1 MHDVPNEPA
10 PGDDD
15 RRQGLDEIV
24 AALSAADR
32 IGVVGHVNPDGDA
45 LGSMIALA
53 VAARESGRTG
63 IASFSEPFVIPDE
76 LDFLDTSVLVPPD
89 EFPGD
94 LDVAVAVDT
103 SVRHRVGSLAEPM
116 EAASMLAVIDHHI
129 SDGTWGDVVVV
140 DVSAAATTELVF
152 DVIGRLGWPMT
163 TAVATAL
170 YVGIVTDTGRFQYSS
185 TSPRTH
191 EITAALLRAG
201 VVPDAIGQRL
211 FEEAPFGYYELA
223 SRVLD
228 RAVLDEDH
236 AFVWSMMTPEDLDA
250 SGLEYHQA
258 DALIDLVRMARG
270 TQVACLLKVKEPGVV
285 KGSLRSR
292 GAIDV
297 AAIARTF
304 GGGGHHNASG
314 FTSHDPVDAIIEQVV
329 AHLP

>member
-1 MHDVPNEPA
+1 MRDAADMSSGPTP
-10 PGDDD
+10 
-15 RRQGLDEIV
+15 RRGLDEIV
-24 AALSAADR
+24 AVLTGAER
-32 IGVVGHVNPDGDA
+32 IGIVGHVNPDGDA

-63 IASFSEPFVIPDE
+63 LASFAEPFVVPHE
-76 LDFLDTSVLVPPD
+76 LDFLDTSVLVPPSQ
-89 EFPGD
+89 FPTD

-103 SVRHRVGSLAEPM
+103 SVRDRVGPLASPM
-116 EAASMLAVIDHHI
+116 ESASVLAVIDHHI
-129 SDGTWGDVVVV
+129 SDGAWGDVVVL
-140 DVSAAATTELVF
+140 DASAAATTELVF
-152 DVIGRLGWPMT
+152 DIVNRLGWPMT
-163 TAVATAL
+163 RAVATAL

-201 VVPDAIGQRL
+201 VEPDAIGQRL

-236 AFVWSMMTPEDLDA
+236 AFVWSMMIPEDLTS
-250 SGLEYHQA
+250 SGLEYHES
-258 DALIDLVRMARG
+258 DALIDLVRLARG

-292 GAIDV
+292 GSVDV

-304 GGGGHHNASG
+304 GGVGHHNAAG
-314 FTSHDPVDAIIEQVV
+314 FTSHEPVDAIIEQVV
-329 AHLP
+329 AHLS